1 MGKALLEG
9 SAFLMGWFWEMAA
22 GAENRFGDFL
32 PSRDLRKVFFCT
44 LGPSEKTCFAFS
56 GSPERPGDEN

>member
-9 SAFLMGWFWEMAA
+9 SAFFVGWFWEMAA

-32 PSRDLRKVFFCT
+32 PSGDLRKVFFA
-44 LGPSEKTCFAFS
+44 LSVPPKRPSLHSRVLRKDLLH
-56 GSPERPGDEN
+56 PR

>member
-32 PSRDLRKVFFCT
+32 PSGDLRKVFFCT
-44 LGPSEKTCFAFS
+44 LGPSEKTCFAL
-56 GSPERPGDEN
+56 